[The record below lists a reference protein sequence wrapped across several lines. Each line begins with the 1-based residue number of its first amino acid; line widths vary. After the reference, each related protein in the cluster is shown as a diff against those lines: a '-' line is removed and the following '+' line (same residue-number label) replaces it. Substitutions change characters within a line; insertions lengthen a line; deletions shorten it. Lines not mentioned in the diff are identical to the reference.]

1 MSRRVGSASAEN
13 TLDSA
18 SAGTPAPFVVVNRLV
33 ERNVRPPVQVVNLLF
48 EKVRRRPSRSSNA
61 P

>member
-33 ERNVRPPVQVVNLLF
+33 ERNVRPTLQIVNQLVEQVRWRLP
-48 EKVRRRPSRSSNA
+48 RTSNA